1 MKMIKKLSNFS
12 RLIVVGCS
20 LAAIWIIYNW
30 LFAYMFVLGMS
41 LIFQAFSCT
50 ACIEPLVSELVESNT
65 RLDLGFIT
73 LNPSG
78 DICMMKMESSEISGH
93 PCNDLNIVTQKAQP
107 SGSVQTCFH
116 FDAWLK
122 CVSKSNQWGAL
133 KSNLT
138 EWTAKQ
144 ANLHGKLYCIDIPG
158 TQSKDAK

>member
-1 MKMIKKLSNFS
+1 MKMIKKLSNFY

-78 DICMMKMESSEISGH
+78 DICMMKMEFVSEFF
-93 PCNDLNIVTQKAQP
+93 L
-107 SGSVQTCFH
+107 
-116 FDAWLK
+116 L
-122 CVSKSNQWGAL
+122 L
-133 KSNLT
+133 L
-138 EWTAKQ
+138 
-144 ANLHGKLYCIDIPG
+144 
-158 TQSKDAK
+158 